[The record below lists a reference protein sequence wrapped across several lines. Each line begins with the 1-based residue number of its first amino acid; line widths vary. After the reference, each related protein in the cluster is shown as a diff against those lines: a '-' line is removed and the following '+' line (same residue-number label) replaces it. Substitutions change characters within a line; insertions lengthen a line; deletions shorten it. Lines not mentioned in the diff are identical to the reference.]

1 MTISQI
7 LPMFAGIG
15 LFLYGI
21 TAMGEGLEYAAG
33 SKMKKILGALT
44 KNRLLAVLVG
54 ALVTGLIQSS
64 TATTVMVVGFVNAG
78 LMTLAQA
85 VGVIMGANI
94 GTTVTSVLIALD
106 LTAIAPVA
114 LFIGVF
120 VMLFVKKDII
130 KHVAQIVAG
139 FGMLFWGMSTMSSSM
154 APLRESP
161 VFAEWI
167 TSFNNPLMGIL
178 IGIIVTV
185 IIQSS
190 SASVGILQALALQGL
205 VPIELAIYV
214 LLGQNIGTCLTAL
227 LSAVG
232 TKTNTKRTAMIHLLF
247 NVIGSGIFLLITY
260 FSRYTSLPYTSL
272 LGMISDNVSVQISAA
287 HIIFNVVSTVILFPF
302 GNLLI
307 KLSCLLVRDKEP
319 EDSKLE
325 FKFYDEKL
333 LATPPVAVEQIG
345 KEVVRMAQLAR
356 DNFDRAAT
364 ALINNDTSKVEKIE
378 SIEEVINFLNHG
390 ITRHLVKIN
399 ALDLDYSDAKYIGR
413 LFHVVNDIE
422 RIGDH
427 AVNLSEAMVVRN
439 NEKLAISDDAIA
451 ELETM
456 RKCVIELLDAS
467 IKSFEKQEITF
478 DEAKNIE
485 TLETVSDNLKEKY
498 QDAHLRRLNE
508 EHCETRAGMMFV
520 NTLIDFE
527 RVGDHAKNIAFAVQK
542 KPNEK
547 VSVDE
552 KVVNAY

>member
-1 MTISQI
+1 MTITQI
-7 LPMFAGIG
+7 LPVFAGIG

-21 TAMGEGLEYAAG
+21 TAMGDGLEHAAG

-44 KNRLLAVLVG
+44 RNRLLAVIVG

-130 KHVAQIVAG
+130 KHIAQTIAG
-139 FGMLFWGMSTMSSSM
+139 FGMLFWGMETMSSSM
-154 APLRESP
+154 EPLRDSQ
-161 VFAEWI
+161 VFADMI
-167 TSFNNPLMGIL
+167 TNFNNPLMGIL

-205 VPIELAIYV
+205 VPIDLAIYV

-227 LSAVG
+227 LSAAG

-247 NVIGSGIFLLITY
+247 NVIGSGVFLLITL
-260 FSRYTSLPYTSL
+260 FTPYTSL
-272 LGMISDNVSVQISAA
+272 LEMISDNVSVQISAA
-287 HIIFNVVSTVILFPF
+287 HIIFNVVSTIILFPF
-302 GNLLI
+302 ANLLI
-307 KLSCLLVRDKEP
+307 KISCILVPDKES

-325 FKFYDEKL
+325 FKFYDEHL
-333 LATPPVAVEQIG
+333 LTTPPIAVEQIS
-345 KEVVRMAQLAR
+345 KEVVRMAYLAR

-378 SIEEVINFLNHG
+378 SVEDVVNFLNHG

-399 ALDLDYSDAKYIGR
+399 ALDLDMSDAKVIGR
-413 LFHVVNDIE
+413 LFHVINDIE

-427 AVNLSEAMVVRN
+427 AVNLSEALVVRN
-439 NEKLAISDDAIA
+439 SEKLAISDEAVN
-451 ELETM
+451 ELDTM
-456 RKCVIELLDAS
+456 RKCVMELLDAS
-467 IKSFEKQEITF
+467 IKSFEKQELTL

-485 TLETVSDNLKEKY
+485 SLETVSDNLKEKY
-498 QDAHLRRLNE
+498 QNAHLHRLNE

-527 RVGDHAKNIAFAVQK
+527 RVGDHAKNIAFSVGK
-542 KPNEK
+542 KPSEK

-552 KVVNAY
+552 SIIKSF

>member
-247 NVIGSGIFLLITY
+247 NVIGSVIFLLITML
-260 FSRYTSLPYTSL
+260 TPYTSL
-272 LGMISDNVSVQISAA
+272 LGMISDNPSVQISAA
-287 HIIFNVVSTVILFPF
+287 HIIFNVVSTIILFPF
-302 GNLLI
+302 ANLLI
-307 KLSCLLVRDKEP
+307 KLSCLLVRDKES

-333 LATPPVAVEQIG
+333 LATPPIAVEQIG
-345 KEVVRMAQLAR
+345 KEVVRMAYLAK

-364 ALINNDTSKVEKIE
+364 ALIKNDMSKVEKIE
-378 SIEEVINFLNHG
+378 SVEEVINFLNHG

-399 ALDLDYSDAKYIGR
+399 ALDLDLSDAKYIGR
-413 LFHVVNDIE
+413 LFHVINDIE

-439 NEKLAISDDAIA
+439 NEKLAISDEAIA

-478 DEAKNIE
+478 EEAKNIE
-485 TLETVSDNLKEKY
+485 TLETVSDNLKVKY

-527 RVGDHAKNIAFAVQK
+527 RVGDHSKNIAFSVSK
-542 KPNEK
+542 KPTEK
-547 VSVDE
+547 VSFDE
-552 KVVNAY
+552 ELVESY

>member
-1 MTISQI
+1 MTITQL
-7 LPMFAGIG
+7 LPVFAGIG

-21 TAMGEGLEYAAG
+21 TAMGDGLERAAG

-44 KNRLLAVLVG
+44 RNRLLAVIVG

-120 VMLFVKKDII
+120 VMLFVKKDFI
-130 KHVAQIVAG
+130 KHVAQTIAG
-139 FGMLFWGMSTMSSSM
+139 FGMLFWGMETMSSSM
-154 APLRESP
+154 EPLRDSQ
-161 VFAEWI
+161 VFADMI
-167 TSFNNPLMGIL
+167 TSFNNPIMGIL

-227 LSAVG
+227 LSAAG

-247 NVIGSGIFLLITY
+247 NVIGSAIFLLITML
-260 FSRYTSLPYTSL
+260 TPYTSL
-272 LGMISDNVSVQISAA
+272 LEMISDNVSVQISAA
-287 HIIFNVVSTVILFPF
+287 HIIFNVVSTIILFPF
-302 GNLLI
+302 ANFLI
-307 KLSCLLVRDKEP
+307 KISCLLVRDKES

-325 FKFYDEKL
+325 FKFYDEHL
-333 LATPPVAVEQIG
+333 LTTPPVAVEQIG

-356 DNFDRAAT
+356 DNFDRAAV
-364 ALINNDTSKVEKIE
+364 ALINNDTSKAEKIE
-378 SIEEVINFLNHG
+378 SVEEVINFLNHG

-439 NEKLAISDDAIA
+439 NEKLAISDEAVA

-456 RKCVIELLDAS
+456 RKCVIDLLSAS
-467 IKSFEKQEITF
+467 ISAFEKQELTLE
-478 DEAKNIE
+478 EAKNIE
-485 TLETVSDNLKEKY
+485 TLETVSDNLKIKY

-527 RVGDHAKNIAFAVQK
+527 RVGDHAKNIAFAVKK
-542 KPNEK
+542 KPEK
-547 VSVDE
+547 RAKPYESI
-552 KVVNAY
+552 VNSY